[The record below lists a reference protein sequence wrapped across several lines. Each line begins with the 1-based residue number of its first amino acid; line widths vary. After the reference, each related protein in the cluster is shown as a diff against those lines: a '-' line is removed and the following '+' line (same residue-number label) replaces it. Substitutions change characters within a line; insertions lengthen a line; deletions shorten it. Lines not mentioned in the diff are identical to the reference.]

1 MSVSA
6 IERLRQELRAARQAV
21 EDCTGDFMEKYRLQ
35 EAAQDAEAR
44 LERFIDAS
52 RIIPS
57 RYREAAI
64 ETPLPDGSLYLTGP
78 AGTGKT
84 HAAAATALDALLA
97 NSRAVQWIN
106 VPSLLASLRASFN
119 TGEAMPTPAEMV
131 RYSDL
136 VVLDDLGAERPTE
149 WAREVLYAL
158 INEIYER
165 EVRVIIT
172 SNVPPAKLKD
182 ALGDRVV
189 SRLAETCTV
198 VTFTGPDRRRQIAA
212 ERAKRDE

>member
-1 MSVSA
+1 MSAV
-6 IERLRQELRAARQAV
+6 ERLRQDVRDARQAV
-21 EDCTGDFMEKYRLQ
+21 EDCTGDLMDKYRLQ
-35 EAAQDAEAR
+35 EAALDAEAR

-52 RIIPS
+52 RIVPT

-84 HAAAATALDALLA
+84 HAAAATALDTLLA
-97 NSRAVQWIN
+97 NSRGVQWFN
-106 VPSLLASLRASFN
+106 TSSLLASIRASFN
-119 TGEAMPTPAEMV
+119 TGEAMPTPAQMV
-131 RYSDL
+131 QCREL
-136 VVLDDLGAERPTE
+136 VVLDDLGAERPTD
-149 WAREVLYAL
+149 WARETIYAL
-158 INEIYER
+158 INEVYER

-189 SRLAETCTV
+189 SRLAEMCRV
-198 VTFTGPDRRRQIAA
+198 IAFTGPDRRRQVAA

>member
-1 MSVSA
+1 MSA
-6 IERLRQELRAARQAV
+6 IERLRQDVRDARRAV

-44 LERFIDAS
+44 LERFTDAS
-52 RIIPS
+52 RIIPA

-84 HAAAATALDALLA
+84 HAAAATALDALLV
-97 NSRAVQWIN
+97 NSSAVQWIN
-106 VPSLLASLRASFN
+106 VASFLAAIRASFN

-131 RYSDL
+131 QYREL
-136 VVLDDLGAERPTE
+136 VVIDDLGAERPTD
-149 WAREVLYAL
+149 WARETLYSL
-158 INEIYER
+158 INELYER
-165 EVRVIIT
+165 ETRVIIT

-182 ALGDRVV
+182 SLGDRVV
-189 SRLAETCTV
+189 SRLAEMCRV
-198 VTFTGPDRRRQIAA
+198 IPFTGPDRRRQTAA
-212 ERAKRDE
+212 ERVKRDE

>member
-1 MSVSA
+1 MSA
-6 IERLRQELRAARQAV
+6 IERLRQEVRDARQAV
-21 EDCTGDFMEKYRLQ
+21 EACTGDLFEKYPLQ

-52 RIIPS
+52 RIIPA
-57 RYREAAI
+57 RYREAEL

-106 VPSLLASLRASFN
+106 VPGLLAAMRASFN
-119 TGEAMPTPAEMV
+119 SGEAMPTPAEMV
-131 RYSDL
+131 RYRDL
-136 VVLDDLGAERPTE
+136 VVIDDLGAERPTE
-149 WAREVLYAL
+149 WARETLYGL
-158 INEIYER
+158 INEAYER
-165 EVRVIIT
+165 VVRVIIT

-189 SRLAETCTV
+189 SRLAEMCIV
-198 VTFTGPDRRRQIAA
+198 IPFTGPDRRRQMAA
-212 ERAKRDE
+212 ERAKRDA

>member
-1 MSVSA
+1 MSA
-6 IERLRQELRAARQAV
+6 PERLRQDVRDARQAV
-21 EDCTGDFMEKYRLQ
+21 EDCTGDFMEKYPLQ
-35 EAAQDAEAR
+35 EAAQNAEAR

-52 RIIPS
+52 RIIPA

-84 HAAAATALDALLA
+84 FAAAATALDALVTD
-97 NSRAVQWIN
+97 SRGVVWLNI
-106 VPSLLASLRASFN
+106 PSLLASIRTSFN
-119 TGEAMPTPAEMV
+119 TGEAMPTPAQMV
-131 RYSDL
+131 QYRDL

-149 WAREVLYAL
+149 WARETLYAL
-158 INEIYER
+158 INELYER

-189 SRLAETCTV
+189 SRLAEMCRV
-198 VTFTGPDRRRQIAA
+198 VPFTGPDRRRQTAA